1 MPDLP
6 TPQDDAEAALFS
18 ESWDAVL
25 SYAALCAS
33 GSATAH
39 RLATEAFTLGMREVR
54 AAGRTHVRGAGRR
67 PARLP
72 TIPALLTAVRATAA
86 GWSAAGQGRL
96 LAPGLPQWL
105 TSPEASRLTGS
116 PRAHPP
122 ALRALRDLGGTD
134 AALLWLAEVEALP
147 LPAAAHRL
155 GLDPATART
164 ELDRVRALF
173 RERWRRAR
181 GDAPEPESAGLA
193 AVLAGGVLGWG
204 GLDYLERRRRSAEAR
219 AGTGRAGEAPRGEP
233 EERPGLR
240 RLLRG
245 GGMFATALLLS
256 ATALGVSLMAPGG
269 SGADSFTAR
278 DDTAATRDDTAAP
291 DDSGT
296 SGHGAATRGGGRG
309 GTRPTVAGSSPTP
322 TPTPRPTP
330 KSEWKSTSGREPT
343 SAPDPAPAAPSASA
357 RVPAGQGGRDLGRT
371 RPEPAPDSPPRAFS
385 SLAHGPVGVPVRP
398 AAPPSSSCRV
408 VYDLVSQWS
417 GGFQATVT
425 VTAERALDGWRV
437 DWTFPDGQRI
447 GRIWDATARQHG
459 SRVTATAA
467 AYDRAVPARTAVSF
481 GFTGTWTGADRT
493 PDVFTLNGRRC
504 A

>member
-6 TPQDDAEAALFS
+6 TPQDDTEAALFS

-39 RLATEAFTLGMREVR
+39 RLATEAFTLGMRELR

-72 TIPALLTAVRATAA
+72 TIPALLTAVRTTAA

-147 LPAAAHRL
+147 LPTAAHRL

-173 RERWRRAR
+173 RERWRRAL
-181 GDAPEPESAGLA
+181 GDAPEPEAAALA

-204 GLDYLERRRRSAEAR
+204 GLDYLERRRRTAEAR
-219 AGTGRAGEAPRGEP
+219 AGTGRAGEPPRGEP
-233 EERPGLR
+233 EERTGLG

-256 ATALGVSLMAPGG
+256 ALALGASLMAPGG

-278 DDTAATRDDTAAP
+278 DDTAATRDDTTAP
-291 DDSGT
+291 DDTGASGD
-296 SGHGAATRGGGRG
+296 AARGGRTGAH
-309 GTRPTVAGSSPTP
+309 PTTASPTP
-322 TPTPRPTP
+322 APTLAP
-330 KSEWKSTSGREPT
+330 GREPRPEPVPPSGT
-343 SAPDPAPAAPSASA
+343 PAASA
-357 RVPAGQGGRDLGRT
+357 RVPAGPGSRDSGRT
-371 RPEPAPDSPPRAFS
+371 KPAPTPDSPPRGLS
-385 SLAHGPVGVPVRP
+385 SLAHGPVSLP
-398 AAPPSSSCRV
+398 AAPPSPCRIG
-408 VYDLVSQWS
+408 YDLVSQWS

-425 VTAERALDGWRV
+425 VTTEQALDGWRIE
-437 DWTFPDGQRI
+437 WTFPDGQRI
-447 GRIWDATARQHG
+447 GRVWDATVRQNG

-467 AYDRAVPARTAVSF
+467 DYDRVVPARTAVAF
-481 GFTGTWTGADRT
+481 GFTGTWTDADRA
-493 PDVFTLNGRRC
+493 PDAFTLNGRRC

>member
-6 TPQDDAEAALFS
+6 TLQDDTEAALFS

-39 RLATEAFTLGMREVR
+39 RLATEAFTLGMREIR

-86 GWSAAGQGRL
+86 DWSAAGRGRL

-105 TSPEASRLTGS
+105 ASPEASRLTGS

-122 ALRALRDLGGTD
+122 VLRALRDLGGTD

-155 GLDPATART
+155 GLDPATGRA

-173 RERWRRAR
+173 WECWQRAR
-181 GDAPEPESAGLA
+181 GDAPEPEGAGLA

-204 GLDYLERRRRSAEAR
+204 GLDYVERRRRSAAAR
-219 AGTGRAGEAPRGEP
+219 LGTGRADAPPRGEP
-233 EERPGLR
+233 EERAGFR

-256 ATALGVSLMAPGG
+256 AMALGASLMPYGG
-269 SGADSFTAR
+269 PGADSLTAR
-278 DDTAATRDDTAAP
+278 DDTAATRDDTMAP
-291 DDSGT
+291 DGT
-296 SGHGAATRGGGRG
+296 GAPGDGTVPSGGRTSARP
-309 GTRPTVAGSSPTP
+309 GTAGSSPAP
-322 TPTPRPTP
+322 T
-330 KSEWKSTSGREPT
+330 SDREPI
-343 SAPDPAPAAPSASA
+343 PGPEPASPSASP
-357 RVPAGQGGRDLGRT
+357 RVPAGPSGRKPGRA
-371 RPEPAPDSPPRAFS
+371 EPAPTPDSPSRGLS
-385 SLAHGPVGVPVRP
+385 SPARGPVGVPVPP
-398 AAPPSSSCRV
+398 AGPPSACRV
-408 VYDLVSQWS
+408 AYDLVGQWP

-425 VTAERALDGWRV
+425 VTAERPLDGWRV
-437 DWTFPDGQRI
+437 DWAFPDGRRI
-447 GRIWDATARQHG
+447 GQAWGATVRQDG

-467 AYDRAVPARTAVSF
+467 EYDGDVPARTAVSF
-481 GFTGTWTGADRT
+481 GFTGTWTSADRA
-493 PDVFTLNGRRC
+493 PDAFTLDGRRC

>member
-25 SYAALCAS
+25 AYAALCAS
-33 GSATAH
+33 GAATAH

-54 AAGRTHVRGAGRR
+54 AAGRTHVRGAGRS

-86 GWSAAGQGRL
+86 AWSAAGRGRL

-181 GDAPEPESAGLA
+181 GEAPEPEGAGLA

-219 AGTGRAGEAPRGEP
+219 LGTGRAGEPPRGEP
-233 EERPGLR
+233 EERAGLR
-240 RLLRG
+240 RLLHG

-256 ATALGVSLMAPGG
+256 AMALGASLMAPGG

-278 DDTAATRDDTAAP
+278 DDTAATRDDSAAP
-291 DDSGT
+291 DGGGA
-296 SGHGAATRGGGRG
+296 SGHGTARGSGRTG
-309 GTRPTVAGSSPTP
+309 A
-322 TPTPRPTP
+322 RPTP
-330 KSEWKSTSGREPT
+330 AGSTPAPTPARTPASAAPMPEREPVHGPKGT
-343 SAPDPAPAAPSASA
+343 TGTPSAAA
-357 RVPAGQGGRDLGRT
+357 RVPDGQGGRDPSRT
-371 RPEPAPDSPPRAFS
+371 KPGPGPDAPPRGLS
-385 SLAHGPVGVPVRP
+385 SLVHGPVSVP
-398 AAPPSSSCRV
+398 APPAGRPSPCRV
-408 VYDLVSQWS
+408 VYDRVSQWS

-425 VTAERALDGWRV
+425 VTSERALDGWRV
-437 DWTFPDGQRI
+437 DWTFPDGQKI
-447 GRIWDATARQHG
+447 GRAWDATVRQDG
-459 SRVTATAA
+459 ARVTATAA
-467 AYDRAVPARTAVSF
+467 GYDRAVPARTAVSF
-481 GFTGTWTGADRT
+481 GFTGTWTNADRA
-493 PDVFTLNGRRC
+493 PAAFTLDGRPC

>member
-6 TPQDDAEAALFS
+6 TPQDDTEAALFS

-39 RLATEAFTLGMREVR
+39 RLATEAFTLGMRELR

-72 TIPALLTAVRATAA
+72 AIPALLTAVRTTAA
-86 GWSAAGQGRL
+86 DWSAAGRGRL

-105 TSPEASRLTGS
+105 SSPEASRLTGS

-147 LPAAAHRL
+147 LPTAAHRL
-155 GLDPATART
+155 GLDPATVGT

-173 RERWRRAR
+173 RERWRRAL
-181 GDAPEPESAGLA
+181 GDAPEPEAAGLA

-204 GLDYLERRRRSAEAR
+204 GLDYLERRRRTAEAR
-219 AGTGRAGEAPRGEP
+219 AGTGRAGEPPRGEP
-233 EERPGLR
+233 EERAGLS

-256 ATALGVSLMAPGG
+256 ALALGASLMAPGG

-278 DDTAATRDDTAAP
+278 DDAAATRDDTAAP
-291 DDSGT
+291 DDTGASG
-296 SGHGAATRGGGRG
+296 GATQGGGRTG
-309 GTRPTVAGSSPTP
+309 ARPTTAGPTPTLTPTPSPTP
-322 TPTPRPTP
+322 ALTP
-330 KSEWKSTSGREPT
+330 GREPT
-343 SAPDPAPAAPSASA
+343 PGPVPPSGTPAAS
-357 RVPAGQGGRDLGRT
+357 GRT
-371 RPEPAPDSPPRAFS
+371 TGAGSRDPGRPKPGPTPDSPPRGLS
-385 SLAHGPVGVPVRP
+385 SLAHGPVSLP
-398 AAPPSSSCRV
+398 AAPPSSCRIG
-408 VYDLVSQWS
+408 YDLVSQWP

-425 VTAERALDGWRV
+425 VTTEQALDGWRV
-437 DWTFPDGQRI
+437 EWTFPDGQRI
-447 GRIWDATARQHG
+447 GRVWDATVRQNG

-467 AYDRAVPARTAVSF
+467 DYDRVVPARTAVAF
-481 GFTGTWTGADRT
+481 GFTGTWTDADRA
-493 PDVFTLNGRRC
+493 PDAFTLNGRRC